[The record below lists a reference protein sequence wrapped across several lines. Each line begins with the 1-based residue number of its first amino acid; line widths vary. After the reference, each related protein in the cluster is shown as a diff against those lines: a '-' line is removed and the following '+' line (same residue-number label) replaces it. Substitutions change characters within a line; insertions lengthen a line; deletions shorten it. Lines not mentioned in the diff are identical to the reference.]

1 MGMLNE
7 RAMRLVRDLLWEPDY
22 FNIHAHRLSN
32 GATVIDMGAE
42 VAGSWA
48 AAEYF
53 TRITLGDLCSFSYG
67 CWQHDAETSF
77 AAVQLAV
84 DRPLIACLASQIA
97 GWQLGEG
104 EFATIGS
111 GPARAVAAVEGD
123 PYMEMTPYR
132 ESADEVVLCV
142 QDSRRPTPEMAAAVA
157 GSCGVGPEDVYLLL
171 APAACLVGSVQVS
184 ARILEQVCH
193 KMFENGFDVAKVTN
207 CRGSAPVA
215 PIVKDEVKSMGRIN
229 DALLYGSETEF
240 WVDAADEEISRV
252 IGRLTSRDSSPQ
264 YGTPF
269 EEIFEAAGRDFFHID
284 HQVHSIGRIR
294 IHSVR
299 TGTSFAAGEYHHE
312 LIGRSF
318 LS

>member
-1 MGMLNE
+1 MGMLNK
-7 RAMRLVRDLLWEPDY
+7 RAMRLVRELLGETDY
-22 FNIHAHRLSN
+22 FNVKAHTLAN
-32 GATVIDMGAE
+32 WATVIDMGAE
-42 VAGSWA
+42 TAGSWR

-53 TRITLGDLCSFSYG
+53 TRITLGDLCSFNYG
-67 CWQHDAETSF
+67 RWQHDAETSF

-84 DRPLIACLASQIA
+84 ERPLIACLASQIA

-142 QDSRRPTPEMAAAVA
+142 QDSRRPTTEMAASVA
-157 GSCGVGPEDVYLLL
+157 ENCGVNPEKVYLLL

-193 KMFENGFDVAKVTN
+193 KMWENGFDAAKVTN

-240 WVDAADEEISRV
+240 WVDAPDGEIKEIV
-252 IGRLTSRDSSPQ
+252 GKLTSKDSSPQ

-299 TGTSFAAGEYHHE
+299 TGTSFASGEYHHE
-312 LIGRSF
+312 LIGKSF

>member
-7 RAMRLVRDLLWEPDY
+7 RAMRLVRELLREPDY
-22 FNIHAHRLSN
+22 FNVRAHRLSN
-32 GATVIDMGAE
+32 GATVIDMGVE
-42 VAGSWA
+42 VKGSWA

-67 CWQHDAETSF
+67 VWQHDATTSF

-84 DRPLIACLASQIA
+84 DRPLIACLAAQIA
-97 GWQLGEG
+97 GWQLGSG

-111 GPARAVAAVEGD
+111 GPARAVAAVDGD
-123 PYMEMTPYR
+123 PYMQMTPYR
-132 ESADEVVLCV
+132 ESAAEVVLCA
-142 QDSRRPTPEMAAAVA
+142 QDSRMPSPEMAASVA
-157 GSCGVGPEDVYLLL
+157 EQCRVAPENVYLLL

-193 KMFENGFDVAKVTN
+193 KMYENGFDVAKVTN

-229 DALLYGSETEF
+229 DALLYAGETEF
-240 WVDAADEEISRV
+240 WVDADDAEISRV
-252 IGRLTSRDSSPQ
+252 IGCLTSKDSSPQ
-264 YGTPF
+264 YGVLF
-269 EEIFEAAGRDFFHID
+269 EEIFEAAGRDFYYID
-284 HQVHSIGRIR
+284 HQVHSIGQIR

-299 TGTSFAAGEYHHE
+299 TGSAFAAGEYHRE
-312 LIGRSF
+312 LIRRSF

>member
-7 RAMRLVRDLLWEPDY
+7 RAMRLVRDLLGEPEY
-22 FNIHAHRLSN
+22 FNIKAHRLTN

-67 CWQHDAETSF
+67 RWQHDAETSF

-97 GWQLGEG
+97 GWQLGSG

-132 ESADEVVLCV
+132 ESAEEVVLCV
-142 QDSRRPTPEMAAAVA
+142 QDSSMPTAEMAASVA
-157 GSCGVGPEDVYLLL
+157 EKCRVAPEKVYLLL

-193 KMFENGFDVAKVTN
+193 KMYENGFDVAKVTN
-207 CRGSAPVA
+207 CRGAAPVA

-229 DALLYGSETEF
+229 DALLYAGETEF
-240 WVDAADEEISRV
+240 WVDAEDEEIRRV
-252 IGRLTSRDSSPQ
+252 IGRLSSKDSSPQ
-264 YGTPF
+264 YGVLF
-269 EEIFEAAGRDFFHID
+269 EDIFEAAGRDFYYID
-284 HQVHSIGRIR
+284 HQVHSIGQIR

-299 TGTSFAAGEYHHE
+299 SGAAFSAGEYHRE

>member
-1 MGMLNE
+1 MGMLNK
-7 RAMRLVRDLLWEPDY
+7 RAMRLVRELMEAPDY
-22 FNIHAHRLSN
+22 FNVQVIGLSN
-32 GATVIDMGAE
+32 GATIIDMGSG
-42 VAGSWA
+42 VQGSWR

-53 TRITLGDLCSFSYG
+53 TRITLGDLCSFGYG
-67 CWQHDAETSF
+67 TWPHDKTTTF
-77 AAVQLAV
+77 ASVQLAV
-84 DRPLIACLASQIA
+84 ERPLIACLASQIA

-142 QDSRRPTPEMAAAVA
+142 QDSRPPTPEMAAAVA

-215 PIVKDEVKSMGRIN
+215 PIVKDEVKAMGRIN

-240 WVDAADEEISRV
+240 WVDAADGEIKEIV
-252 IGRLTSRDSSPQ
+252 GKLTSLDSSPQ

-269 EEIFEAAGRDFFHID
+269 EEIFEAAGCDFFHID

-294 IHSVR
+294 MHNVR